1 MKWKHKS
8 RLQSLIAGLPS
19 SLGYATYYF
28 FQRNL
33 GGLRDVN
40 PTNHITV
47 GIKIAKCI
55 RQQGQSIDSKAFLEI
70 GTGRQITVP
79 IVLWLLGASRT
90 ITVDINP
97 YLKAELIF
105 DAIAYMRKHQEEIKK
120 LFEESQIS
128 VLADRFNQLIKIE
141 RNLDRLFQLTNIQY
155 LAPADASRL
164 KVESHTIDYHI
175 SHTTLEHIPIESLR
189 SILREGKRLL
199 RPEGLFVHG
208 IDFSDHFAHSDD
220 SISAINFLQYSDE
233 EWNRWA
239 GNKFMYHNRLRV
251 DDFERLVS
259 DANLRIL
266 RMDVSVDDRARKELE
281 GGFPLNDRFRNKS
294 VETNATTS
302 AWLVAADDVTHSARE
317 ALQGAYP

>member
-8 RLQSLIAGLPS
+8 RLQSLIAKLPPN
-19 SLGYATYYF
+19 LGYAMYYF

-40 PTNHITV
+40 PANHIMA
-47 GIKIAKCI
+47 GIKIVNYI
-55 RQQGQSIDSKAFLEI
+55 RQQGQSIESKTFLEI

-97 YLKAELIF
+97 YLKAELTF

-128 VLADRFNQLIKIE
+128 VRADRFNQLIKIE

-164 KVESHTIDYHI
+164 KLESHTIDYHI
-175 SHTTLEHIPIESLR
+175 SHTTLEHIPAEPLEN
-189 SILREGKRLL
+189 ILREGRRLL
-199 RPEGLFVHG
+199 KPKGLFVHG
-208 IDFSDHFAHSDD
+208 VDFSDHFAHSDD
-220 SISAINFLQYSDE
+220 SISAVNFLQYSDE
-233 EWNRWA
+233 EWSHWA

-251 DDFERLVS
+251 DDFSRLIEG
-259 DANLRIL
+259 ANLKIL
-266 RMDVSVDDRARKELE
+266 RMDVTVDEKAGKELT

-302 AWLVAADDVTHSARE
+302 AWLVAADGETKSTME
-317 ALQGAYP
+317 GS